1 MRRLVVVTA
10 VAIAG
15 VVAAMPAV
23 ASAGKPA
30 NQACVGKSLSALAMT
45 QPAPGVFGSAVV
57 GFAQQPDG
65 QPGLGD
71 GINALAAGDV
81 PDEVVPNTCD
91 DD

>member
-30 NQACVGKSLSALAMT
+30 NQACVGKSLSALAMN
-45 QPAPGVFGSAVV
+45 QPAPGSFGAGVV
-57 GFAQQPDG
+57 GFAQAPDAR
-65 QPGLGD
+65 PGLGD
-71 GINALAAGDV
+71 GIANLAAGAV
-81 PDEVVPNTCD
+81 PDDLVENTCND
-91 DD
+91 